1 LIFKATNLRTMK
13 KDVLVS
19 GKLLI
24 CDDHILFCEGL
35 KGVIHTIFPSLE
47 ILISN
52 DVANA
57 IEVIEKNE
65 LRTLICDINIKGQN
79 GIDLIK
85 SFRSKLEG
93 CIIVV
98 LSGYFDY
105 YMINKAKNA
114 GADYF
119 LKKEVSTAELFMA
132 IVGKHPDKLKD
143 WGKNHLQEDQTLL
156 LSKQER
162 EIVKLVSEGL
172 MSKEIAEKLFI
183 SKTTV
188 DTHRRNIHRK
198 LNTTTTTEIIKMV
211 YEGRLK
217 F

>member
-1 LIFKATNLRTMK
+1 MNL
-13 KDVLVS
+13 DEQLG

-24 CDDHILFCEGL
+24 CDDHPLFCEGL
-35 KGVIHTIFPSLE
+35 KGIIQKAFPRLE
-47 ILISN
+47 IITCNMVEEAQKVIS
-52 DVANA
+52 
-57 IEVIEKNE
+57 KHK
-65 LRTLICDINIKGQN
+65 LQGFICDVNIKGSN
-79 GIDLIK
+79 GIELIQK
-85 SFRSKLEG
+85 LRDKLEG
-93 CIIVV
+93 CIVIV
-98 LSGYFDY
+98 LSGYFDS

-119 LKKEVSTAELFMA
+119 LKKEVSTAELFSA
-132 IVGKHPDKLKD
+132 IKGEHPDKLAN
-143 WGKNHLQEDQTLL
+143 WLKNQPPDDQTVL

-162 EIVKLVSEGL
+162 EIVRLVSEGL
-172 MSKEIAEKLFI
+172 LSKEIAEKLYI

-198 LNTTTTTEIIKMV
+198 LKTTTSAEIIKMV